1 MRAMKSDRLGLSLLK
16 MKFPRLRE
24 HLDSAFID
32 SENLRDICRSYGEA
46 IGYRDLLRRG
56 GDPGLLAEYDLICS
70 ELEADVRDEVAPTL
84 SWAMTDRNT

>member
-1 MRAMKSDRLGLSLLK
+1 MKFDRLGLSLLK
-16 MKFPRLRE
+16 IKFPRLRE

-32 SENLRDICRSYGEA
+32 SESLRDLCRSYGEA

-70 ELEADVRDEVAPTL
+70 QLEADVRDEVAPTL